1 MTEHDTL
8 SEIVEVHANLS
19 EDEYSDIARH
29 GADAGWPMF
38 TYTKDCCEFFDNN
51 EEDIVD
57 FLNDEA
63 DSQGLTNMFAL
74 MMENNKFKNYH
85 YASLDNF
92 KNWAAWYVLETV
104 AHNKQMD

>member
-8 SEIVEVHANLS
+8 SEMVEVHANLS
-19 EDEYSDIARH
+19 KDEYSDIARH
-29 GADAGWPMF
+29 GANAGWANF

-63 DSQGLTNMFAL
+63 DSEGLANMFAL
-74 MMENNKFKNYH
+74 MMEHKLFKNYH
-85 YASLDNF
+85 YVSLDDF
-92 KNWAAWYVLETV
+92 KIWASHYVLETV
-104 AHNKQMD
+104 AFHKQIE